1 MAGKNALI
9 VFAHQEKTSFNSALK
24 DAAVES
30 LKKTGW
36 DVTVSDLYEMKFNAV
51 LSRDDIIGN
60 PKNPN
65 HFNYAFETMEALE
78 EGRLSKDI
86 IAEQNKLR
94 SADLVIF
101 QFPLYWLGMPA
112 IMKGWLERV
121 FTQGFAYT
129 LQNIYD
135 NGLFKNKKALL
146 SLTTGGSSTMYS
158 PQGINGDIN
167 VMLWPLQ
174 NGILHFCGFQVLSP
188 QIFWSPEG
196 SSNKAR
202 TKMIELWK
210 ARLENISQEDPIHFV
225 PTAMFDMS
233 AKGGFQLKKEVQ
245 KSNTNEHYGLSVG
258 QHLGKGIPP
267 NNQYRS
273 EK

>member
-135 NGLFKNKKALL
+135 NGLFKN
-146 SLTTGGSSTMYS
+146 
-158 PQGINGDIN
+158 
-167 VMLWPLQ
+167 
-174 NGILHFCGFQVLSP
+174 GILHFCGFQVLSP